1 MGNPTSRHLQTLKP
15 LSTFEFCPS
24 VTAHDESVT
33 AHELLGPLTL
43 QIIMATMVPHGAVDN
58 AYQYVEKPKGPDSF
72 TINVESALNFSG

>member
-1 MGNPTSRHLQTLKP
+1 MGNPTYRQLQTLKP

-43 QIIMATMVPHGAVDN
+43 QIIMAIMVPHGALSSKAHAPVN
-58 AYQYVEKPKGPDSF
+58 
-72 TINVESALNFSG
+72 IL

>member
-1 MGNPTSRHLQTLKP
+1 MGNQTSRHLQTLKP

-43 QIIMATMVPHGAVDN
+43 QIIMAIMVT
-58 AYQYVEKPKGPDSF
+58 Q
-72 TINVESALNFSG
+72 SALLNC

>member
-43 QIIMATMVPHGAVDN
+43 QIIMAIMVPHGA
-58 AYQYVEKPKGPDSF
+58 
-72 TINVESALNFSG
+72 LSGIIFQEDHS

>member
-1 MGNPTSRHLQTLKP
+1 MGNPTYRQLQTLKP

-43 QIIMATMVPHGAVDN
+43 QIIMAIMVPHCAV
-58 AYQYVEKPKGPDSF
+58 F
-72 TINVESALNFSG
+72 MSATRENLCIILSTCLNMM

>member
-1 MGNPTSRHLQTLKP
+1 MGNPTYRQLQTLKP

-43 QIIMATMVPHGAVDN
+43 QIIMAIMVPHGAVPSRV
-58 AYQYVEKPKGPDSF
+58 QVQSSHLRRQLSLPELH
-72 TINVESALNFSG
+72 LN

>member
-1 MGNPTSRHLQTLKP
+1 MGNPTSRQLQTLKP

-43 QIIMATMVPHGAVDN
+43 QIIMAIMVPHGAVLTP
-58 AYQYVEKPKGPDSF
+58 VSRDSR
-72 TINVESALNFSG
+72 LLPCY

>member
-1 MGNPTSRHLQTLKP
+1 MGNPTYRQLQTLKP

-43 QIIMATMVPHGAVDN
+43 QIIMAIMVPHSAVGGAR
-58 AYQYVEKPKGPDSF
+58 
-72 TINVESALNFSG
+72 